1 MDISI
6 KCNKLRAKYCVNNGM
21 LRCVE
26 PYEFIILILRILKM
40 AISI

>member
-6 KCNKLRAKYCVNNGM
+6 KCNKLSAQYCVSNGM

-26 PYEFIILILRILKM
+26 PYEFIIHEPNVIEIEY
-40 AISI
+40 